1 MKLTKYLNKAAIIS
15 LIVILLIGSG
25 LIYTTQPVN
34 SNNIDHQV
42 PIEDAETILITRGA
56 PRGPLEVNGSKV
68 HWINDTQTY
77 TSIWVRDSATLNVK
91 GGNVTVT
98 TGRFNVTDDAEIII
112 QSGSMVECKWG
123 TFRADCKSFQIDDS
137 SLRCGNG
144 SDENTRE
151 GFDATITIKTRDDIS
166 ITNSDIRVEAGH
178 GRPATEPVNKGGDGG
193 DGYIEIESAGQITIT
208 GKKTYGIKSDGGSGG
223 QGYTSAGGRGGNG
236 NTILTSGAKIIV
248 DNGLITSAGGKGGDK
263 DTLFGKKS
271 GNGGDADLKLYAF
284 DGKKYIEI
292 KETDLLSQEGKKG
305 TGDDTALNGM
315 SSVDFK
321 CSWLQVDT
329 HKKSATTPTQ
339 PASKIRAKDGIAI
352 QTSLTPYNAD
362 LYVVDTIG
370 ENNERVI
377 PSRPLGDSKT
387 EIFLYWWVT
396 VKVIDESGQF
406 IEGAEIDISDDKN
419 ANYLKDDWGTTD
431 ATGEVHVLLHSREY
445 SPLQTEIEYEFTA
458 SESGASNSVKAE
470 LNDNNRIVGSVD
482 GPVEVVLK
490 LVTVEVTSV
499 MDVPAN
505 ELATKKV
512 GGLATVKGTALPASG
527 ERQITNVKIMFEN
540 QTTTPVNVVDTS
552 IDITSPYSTWSYDW
566 DASSIANDKQ
576 ITIIVEA
583 TDSVFNARTELPVIV
598 NQKVVNH
605 APFLSVIFPKN
616 NTEVESSTTNKTVR
630 IHGYAKDNDYD
641 TDEELLPAGR
651 NVSMV
656 YITIKDS
663 IGNVVVSYSYDFST
677 NWNNPKYRWDWE
689 YDWDVW
695 VTEGADY
702 KFPDGNYTLTI
713 NAHDTANKY
722 SNTEVLNFY
731 LQHHIPPVAVLGKLE
746 FNDDGSRV
754 VVEPELTQADTV
766 ATYTIFAPKGDRKIT
781 INFDG
786 SASYDLDG
794 PGGKPVEYKWNYDG
808 SSPTIWDRNLST
820 SNWEYILV
828 PKDTENEKTITFMVE
843 FKVRDSDGNEN
854 KIIQVKEGGNLVE
867 VTKIELVIHYR
878 PPAEKPKGWFANIV
892 DLGLDFSEE
901 YVQIIFVILIVMI
914 NAVGGLVIM
923 KNNRNIVKKRKAR
936 EDAMD
941 ARIER
946 DQAAEAQQ
954 AADFLESTPETASAP
969 PEQAAQYDQYAQT
982 ATEPYQE
989 PAATT
994 PAAPTE
1000 ELAAAPASDA
1010 LAAPSAPADAL
1021 PTAQPPA
1028 QEQLPTPPAAPP
1040 RLPPAAAAT
1049 TTAAPA
1055 AAPAPAAAQPA
1066 TAAPPPQTVACPT
1079 CGAQI
1084 AVNITP
1090 CPSCNTNLN
1099 WN

>member
-15 LIVILLIGSG
+15 SIVILLIGSG
-25 LIYTTQPVN
+25 LIYTIQPVN
-34 SNNIDHQV
+34 SNNLDLQQ
-42 PIEDAETILITRGA
+42 PIEDADDIVTTRGA

-77 TSIWVRDSATLNVK
+77 TDIWVRESATLMVN
-91 GGNVTVT
+91 GGIVTVT
-98 TGRFNVTDDAEIII
+98 TGRFNVTDDAEIVI
-112 QSGSMVECKWG
+112 QSNSMVECKWG

-151 GFDATITIKTRDDIS
+151 GFDATISIKTQDDIS

-178 GRPATEPVNKGGDGG
+178 GRPGTETVTKGGDGG
-193 DGYIEIESAGQITIT
+193 NGYIEIESAGQITIT
-208 GKKTYGIKSDGGSGG
+208 GKKTYGIKCEGGTGG
-223 QGYTSAGGRGGNG
+223 TGYTSAGGRGGNG
-236 NTILTSGAKIIV
+236 NIILTSGDKIIV

-271 GNGGDADLKLYAF
+271 GNGGNADLKLNAF
-284 DGKKYIEI
+284 DGKKSIEI

-305 TGDDTALNGM
+305 TGDDTALNGI
-315 SSVDFK
+315 SSVYFR

-329 HKKSATTPTQ
+329 HKKSDTVPSQ
-339 PASKIRAKDGIAI
+339 PDSKIRAKDGIDI

-362 LYVVDTIG
+362 LYVVDTVG
-370 ENNERVI
+370 ENNVRVI

-387 EIFLYWWVT
+387 KIFLYWWVT

-406 IEGAEIDISDDKN
+406 IEGARVDISDDQN
-419 ANYLKDDWGTTD
+419 ANYIKENWGTTD
-431 ATGEVHVLLHSREY
+431 AVGEVHFLLHSTEY
-445 SPLQTEIEYEFTA
+445 APPQAEIEYEFTA
-458 SESGASNSVKAE
+458 SESGASDSVKAE
-470 LNDNNRIVGSVD
+470 LNDNNRIEGSTD

-490 LVTVEVTSV
+490 LVTVNVTSV

-540 QTTTPVNVVDTS
+540 QTTIPVNVVDTS
-552 IDITSPYSTWSYDW
+552 ADISSPYSTWSYNW

-583 TDSVFNARTELPVIV
+583 TDSVFTAHIEVPVIV
-598 NQKVVNH
+598 NQNVVNH

-641 TDEELLPAGR
+641 TDEELLPYGR
-651 NVSMV
+651 NVSKV

-663 IGNVVVSYSYDFST
+663 VGNVVDSYNYDFST
-677 NWNNPKYRWDWE
+677 NWNYAKYRWDWE

-713 NAHDTANKY
+713 YTYDTANKY

-746 FNDDGSRV
+746 FDDDGSKV
-754 VVEPELTQADTV
+754 AVEPVITQAETV
-766 ATYTIFAPKGDRKIT
+766 ATYTIYAPKGDRKIT
-781 INFDG
+781 IYFDG

-808 SSPTIWDRNLST
+808 SSPTIWDPNLST
-820 SNWEYILV
+820 SYWKYIV
-828 PKDTENEKTITFMVE
+828 PKGSEDEKIINYWVE
-843 FKVRDSDGNEN
+843 FEVRDSDGNEN
-854 KIIQVKEGGNLVE
+854 KIIQVKKGGNLVE

-901 YVQIIFVILIVMI
+901 YVQIIFAILIVMI
-914 NAVGGLVIM
+914 NALGGLVIM

-936 EDAMD
+936 EDAMN

-946 DQAAEAQQ
+946 EQAVEAQQ
-954 AADFLESTPETASAP
+954 AADFLESTPETAAP
-969 PEQAAQYDQYAQT
+969 PPAPEQAAQYDQYDQAPIETYQDTSGTIPVIPPEEPSAAAAQPPAAPAPPPATPPPAAAPPTTT
-982 ATEPYQE
+982 AAT
-989 PAATT
+989 PAAT
-994 PAAPTE
+994 PA
-1000 ELAAAPASDA
+1000 AAAPAS
-1010 LAAPSAPADAL
+1010 
-1021 PTAQPPA
+1021 
-1028 QEQLPTPPAAPP
+1028 
-1040 RLPPAAAAT
+1040 
-1049 TTAAPA
+1049 
-1055 AAPAPAAAQPA
+1055 PAPAAAQP
-1066 TAAPPPQTVACPT
+1066 TTPAPPPSPQTVACPT